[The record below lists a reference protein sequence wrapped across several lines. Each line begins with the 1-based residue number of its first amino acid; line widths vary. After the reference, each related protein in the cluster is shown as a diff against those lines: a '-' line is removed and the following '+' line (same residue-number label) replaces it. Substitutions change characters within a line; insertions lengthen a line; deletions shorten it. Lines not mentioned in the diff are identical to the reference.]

1 MYYKH
6 DLDITYPDKCDEHM
20 LRVKKKRTLV
30 FDHTYPYYPKS
41 FWYKLRRVGYFL
53 LIQLIVFPLMRL
65 THGLRI
71 EGRKNVR
78 KNRKLMRAG
87 VITVSNHVFMWDYL
101 CVLRAIS
108 PRLAFFPAWRDN
120 FEGGFG
126 KLVRLSGGIPIPT
139 ESVRAMA
146 KCNRAMEEVLARGKN
161 LHIYPEGSL
170 WFFYPDIRP
179 LKLAAFKYAV
189 KFDRPVFPITFS
201 FRPRRGIY
209 RLFGKKPCVDMHIGA
224 PCFHD
229 KALHPNA
236 AAEALRAEVYRK
248 MQEMNGIHP
257 GDPTYNEDQNPE
269 NYKKTSF

>member
-6 DLDITYPDKCDEHM
+6 DLDITYPDRCDAHM
-20 LRVKKKRTLV
+20 LRVNKKRTLV
-30 FDHTYPYYPKS
+30 FDDTYPYYPKS

-53 LIQLIVFPLMRL
+53 LVQLIVFPLMRL

-78 KNRKLMRAG
+78 KNRKLLRSG
-87 VITVSNHVFMWDYL
+87 IITVSNHVFLWDYL
-101 CVLRAIS
+101 CVLRAIT
-108 PRLAFFPAWRDN
+108 PRLAFFPAWKDN

-126 KLVRLSGGIPIPT
+126 KLIRLSGGIPIPT
-139 ESVRAMA
+139 DSIRAMA
-146 KCNRAMEEVLARGKN
+146 KCHRAIEEVLMHGKN
-161 LHIYPEGSL
+161 LHVYPEGSL

-189 KFDRPVFPITFS
+189 KFAKPVLPITFS

-224 PCFHD
+224 PLYPD
-229 KALHPNA
+229 ATLPPNA
-236 AAEALRAEVYRK
+236 AAEALRAEIYRK

-257 GDPTYNEDQNPE
+257 GDPTYNEDQNPDH
-269 NYKKTSF
+269 YKKTEW